1 MALEIERENN
11 NRVGILNS
19 ITNIGIAFAK
29 AGQPKPAEKYLEEA
43 ETLVEEMEAYSF
55 LPSILKLRSEILF
68 KQGNSRD
75 AYLTFIKYD
84 SLREIIYGQEST
96 RKIVQME
103 LVLDFQE
110 KEKELDMLK
119 KEGEIQSLQLRNSRL
134 FIVMMILG
142 GLIIIGVIN
151 LYFMG
156 NKKRLIRP

>member
-1 MALEIERENN
+1 
-11 NRVGILNS
+11 
-19 ITNIGIAFAK
+19 
-29 AGQPKPAEKYLEEA
+29 
-43 ETLVEEMEAYSF
+43 
-55 LPSILKLRSEILF
+55 
-68 KQGNSRD
+68 
-75 AYLTFIKYD
+75 
-84 SLREIIYGQEST
+84 
-96 RKIVQME
+96 ME